1 MASETQAK
9 YQKLAQEY
17 AKLRAQNQVLKRA
30 VVDEQEAS
38 GVFKEQLK
46 GREQSVRRLEQEM
59 DSLTFRNQQLAKRV
73 ELLQGELESM
83 EKRGKKSKPRA
94 GEPVA
99 SVPMFPARESVF
111 NEDLQKKIGENEELH
126 KQLYEVADK
135 HEREQ
140 AALRERL
147 AWLEEQVSSQDDVA
161 QALRSAHA
169 QTTERLQH
177 DRAQH
182 EVKVQALEREAKE
195 CRLRAEECQQ
205 QLQEVRVDLGGRLEE
220 ATVIIQEHIPF
231 NDTSIPEFNTLNV
244 PTYDRAHQLRARELV
259 GQALLLVK
267 DLVSSLLNFHTY
279 TEQRC
284 LVHPLD
290 ASTHPVSPVN
300 QKFCQF
306 LHENASYVRPLDQGM
321 QQLHDSITEDAVT
334 MLETVVSLSPFSD
347 SLSNYVSYLSKL
359 TPYQL
364 ESLQEESRSPL
375 CSEELRTHNAE
386 LEQDVRAM
394 TAAFSRTSTY
404 VVALTLPGTRPQAMH
419 PDNHGAVYTQLGAAL
434 HSLHQAA
441 QGLSKRYGAKVS
453 LEHELPTSSH
463 KLRSTN
469 ECLLSSL
476 VALACTT
483 GKIAE
488 FFAGSL
494 DFLSVAPSPA
504 FGRRG
509 AAGGAEAARCVAKYR
524 RKAAQYMFTIQQPPP
539 DSVPYEEA
547 MANRAVLLSSTE
559 SREGLAQQVLQTQEK
574 LLRLEQEK
582 EHWLLETQLA
592 QARFEKETARCRQLE
607 TRLHAALSQAGSGGS
622 GGSGDGEEQEAT
634 TAQEGNVR
642 DAVAQ
647 YDGAGASTPR
657 GRLSSSEAEEPSVL
671 EDGREQLIKRHYTAR
686 VTQLAAQLQQADSR
700 AVHFHA
706 ECRALSKRLRLAEK
720 ARQQFQS
727 ELHTANQNLS
737 SLQDELTTTKR
748 SYEDQLSMMSDHLCS
763 VNETLAT
770 QRDQIDALKLAG
782 KASSKKKSR

>member
-17 AKLRAQNQVLKRA
+17 AKLRAQNQVLKKA

-38 GVFKEQLK
+38 GVLKEQLK

-83 EKRGKKSKPRA
+83 ETRGKKSKPRA

-99 SVPMFPARESVF
+99 SVPVFPARESVF

-147 AWLEEQVSSQDDVA
+147 AWLEEQVSSQDNVA

-169 QTTERLQH
+169 QTTEQLQH
-177 DRAQH
+177 DRAQQ

-259 GQALLLVK
+259 GQALLLVQ

-375 CSEELRTHNAE
+375 CSEELRTHNAA

-404 VVALTLPGTRPQAMH
+404 VVALTLPGTRPQEMH
-419 PDNHGAVYTQLGAAL
+419 PDNHGAVHTQLGAAL
-434 HSLHQAA
+434 HSLHRAA
-441 QGLSKRYGAKVS
+441 QGISKHYGAKVS

-488 FFAGSL
+488 FFAASL
-494 DFLSVAPSPA
+494 DFLSVAPSSA
-504 FGRRG
+504 FGWRG
-509 AAGGAEAARCVAKYR
+509 VAGGAEAARCVAKYR
-524 RKAAQYMFTIQQPPP
+524 WKAAQYMFTIQQSPP

-607 TRLHAALSQAGSGGS
+607 TRLHVALSQVSAGGS
-622 GGSGDGEEQEAT
+622 GGSGEGQEAA
-634 TAQEGNVR
+634 TAQEGNMR

-647 YDGAGASTPR
+647 YDGAGASTPL

-720 ARQQFQS
+720 ARQQIQS

-737 SLQDELTTTKR
+737 SLQDELATTKR

>member
-17 AKLRAQNQVLKRA
+17 AKLRAQNQVLKKA

-38 GVFKEQLK
+38 GVL
-46 GREQSVRRLEQEM
+46 
-59 DSLTFRNQQLAKRV
+59 
-73 ELLQGELESM
+73 
-83 EKRGKKSKPRA
+83 KPRA

-99 SVPMFPARESVF
+99 SVPVFPARESVF

-147 AWLEEQVSSQDDVA
+147 AWLEEQVSSQDNVA

-169 QTTERLQH
+169 QTTEQLQH
-177 DRAQH
+177 DRAQQ

-259 GQALLLVK
+259 GQALLLVQ

-375 CSEELRTHNAE
+375 CSEELRTHNAA

-404 VVALTLPGTRPQAMH
+404 VVALTLPGTRPQEMH
-419 PDNHGAVYTQLGAAL
+419 PDNHGAVHTQLGAAL
-434 HSLHQAA
+434 HSLHRAA
-441 QGLSKRYGAKVS
+441 QGISKHYGAKVS

-488 FFAGSL
+488 FFAASL
-494 DFLSVAPSPA
+494 DFLSVAPSSA
-504 FGRRG
+504 FGWRG
-509 AAGGAEAARCVAKYR
+509 VAGGAEAARCVAKYR
-524 RKAAQYMFTIQQPPP
+524 WKAAQYMFTIQQSPP

-607 TRLHAALSQAGSGGS
+607 TRLHVALSQVSAGGS
-622 GGSGDGEEQEAT
+622 GGSGEGQEAA
-634 TAQEGNVR
+634 TAQEGNMR

-647 YDGAGASTPR
+647 YVGAGASTPTLLPLSPQL

-720 ARQQFQS
+720 ARQQIQS

-737 SLQDELTTTKR
+737 SLQDELATTKR

>member
-17 AKLRAQNQVLKRA
+17 AKLRAQNQVLKKA

-38 GVFKEQLK
+38 GVLKEQLK

-83 EKRGKKSKPRA
+83 ETRGKKSKPRA
-94 GEPVA
+94 GELVV
-99 SVPMFPARESVF
+99 SVPVFPARESVF

-126 KQLYEVADK
+126 KQQLYEVADK

-147 AWLEEQVSSQDDVA
+147 AWLEEQVSSQDNVA

-177 DRAQH
+177 DRAQQ

-259 GQALLLVK
+259 GQALLLVQ

-334 MLETVVSLSPFSD
+334 MLETVVSLSLFSD

-375 CSEELRTHNAE
+375 CSEELRIHNAA

-419 PDNHGAVYTQLGAAL
+419 PDNHGAVHTQLGAAL
-434 HSLHQAA
+434 HSLHRAA
-441 QGLSKRYGAKVS
+441 QGLSKHYGAKVS

-476 VALACTT
+476 VTLACTT

-488 FFAGSL
+488 FFAASL
-494 DFLSVAPSPA
+494 DFLSVAPSSA

-509 AAGGAEAARCVAKYR
+509 VAGGAEAARCVAKYR
-524 RKAAQYMFTIQQPPP
+524 WKAAQYMFTI
-539 DSVPYEEA
+539 
-547 MANRAVLLSSTE
+547 
-559 SREGLAQQVLQTQEK
+559 QQVLQTQEK

-607 TRLHAALSQAGSGGS
+607 TRLHLALSQVGAGGS
-622 GGSGDGEEQEAT
+622 GGSGEGQEAA
-634 TAQEGNVR
+634 TAQEGNMR

-647 YDGAGASTPR
+647 YDGAGASTPL

-737 SLQDELTTTKR
+737 SLQDELATTKR